1 MAPLSPAR
9 SFTVNLDPSACVV
22 GICGLGQMGATAAVC
37 FSRAGYPVRVWGRN
51 PAKLMAALPVLGELH
66 DFLDEH
72 VGPPSGPVGD
82 IDMSADLRAIDDG
95 ADVILECVTEDLG
108 QKAELL
114 SRLTAAKER
123 RALFLSTTSGLP
135 VTALGRRSGTERLL
149 VGAHFWNPAHLM
161 PVVEIVKGED
171 TPEERMGWATELA
184 RRIGKTPV
192 RVEKDVPGF
201 IGNRLL
207 HAMWRE
213 AIHLVETGVASP
225 ADVDLVASLT
235 FGLRL
240 PAVGPFA
247 NMDLVGLELLSQIQ
261 SYLLRDLSND
271 TDVMP
276 AVRERLERGDVG
288 MRSGRGFYDW
298 TQRDPASVTARRDR
312 QIVNQLKFLRELD
325 G

>member
-1 MAPLSPAR
+1 M
-9 SFTVNLDPSACVV
+9 NLDPSACVV
-22 GICGLGQMGATAAVC
+22 GILGLGQMGATAAVC
-37 FSRAGYPVRVWGRN
+37 FSRAGYSVRVWGRDRV
-51 PAKLMAALPVLGELH
+51 KLMAVPRVLGELH

-72 VGPPSGPVGD
+72 VGPPAGRVGD
-82 IDMSADLRAIDDG
+82 IDLSTDLREVDEHAH
-95 ADVILECVTEDLG
+95 VILECVTEDLG

-114 SRLTAAKER
+114 SRLTGAKER
-123 RALFLSTTSGLP
+123 RALLLSTTSGLP
-135 VTALGRRSGTERLL
+135 ITALGRSSGTEHLL

-161 PVVEIVKGED
+161 PIVEIIKGED
-171 TPEERMGWATELA
+171 TPEQRMGWATELA
-184 RRIGKTPV
+184 TRIGKTPV

-261 SYLLRDLSND
+261 SYLLADLSAA
-271 TDVMP
+271 TGVMP
-276 AVRERLERGDVG
+276 AVRERVERGEVG
-288 MRSGRGFYDW
+288 MRSGRGFHDW
-298 TQRDPASVTARRDR
+298 NERDATAVTTRRDK
-312 QIVNQLKFLRELD
+312 QIVQQLKFLRSLD
-325 G
+325 S

>member
-1 MAPLSPAR
+1 M
-9 SFTVNLDPSACVV
+9 NLDPSACVV
-22 GICGLGQMGATAAVC
+22 GICGLGQMGASAAAC
-37 FSRAGYPVRVWGRN
+37 FSRYGYQVVLWGRSAN
-51 PAKLMAALPVLGELH
+51 KLPAMVPTIAGLDNFMKEHLGPSPGIPGAVILT
-66 DFLDEH
+66 DNLDE
-72 VGPPSGPVGD
+72 VD
-82 IDMSADLRAIDDG
+82 KR

-114 SRLTAAKER
+114 GRLTAAKAKG
-123 RALFLSTTSGLP
+123 ALLLSTTSGLSI
-135 VTALGRRSGTERLL
+135 TAMGRQSGTERLL

-161 PVVEIVKGED
+161 PIVEIIKGDD

-184 RRIGKTPV
+184 TRIGKTPV
-192 RVEKDVPGF
+192 RVERDVPGF

-207 HAMWRE
+207 HALWRE

-261 SYLLRDLSND
+261 SYLLRDLSAAS
-271 TDVMP
+271 DVMP
-276 AVRERLERGDVG
+276 AVRERLDRGDVG
-288 MRSGRGFYDW
+288 MRSGRGFHDW
-298 TQRDPASVTARRDR
+298 TARDPAAVVALRDR
-312 QIVNQLKFLRELD
+312 QIVSQLKFLR
-325 G
+325 GVPAGGPAASGG

>member
-1 MAPLSPAR
+1 MNLSP
-9 SFTVNLDPSACVV
+9 SSCVV
-22 GICGLGQMGATAAVC
+22 GVCGLGQMGASAAAC
-37 FSRAGYPVRVWGRN
+37 FSLAGYRVLLWGRD
-51 PAKLMAALPVLGELH
+51 PAKLTAMPSQLAKLH
-66 DFLDEH
+66 AFLNEH
-72 VGPPSGPVGD
+72 VGPPAGTVGD
-82 IDMSADLRAIDDG
+82 IGLSPELSEVDER

-114 SRLTAAKER
+114 SRLTAAK
-123 RALFLSTTSGLP
+123 AKGTLLLSTTSGLSI
-135 VTALGRRSGTERLL
+135 TDMGRRSGTQHLL

-161 PVVEIVKGED
+161 PVVEIIKGND

-184 RRIGKTPV
+184 TRIGKIPV
-192 RVEKDVPGF
+192 RVERDVPGF

-207 HAMWRE
+207 HALWRE

-261 SYLLRDLSND
+261 SYLLRDLSNAAE
-271 TDVMP
+271 VMP
-276 AVRERLERGDVG
+276 AVREHLTAGHTG
-288 MRSGRGFYDW
+288 MRSGRGFHDW
-298 TQRDPASVTARRDR
+298 TERDPAAVVALRDR
-312 QIVNQLKFLRELD
+312 QIVRQLQFLRD
-325 G
+325 AQQVTG